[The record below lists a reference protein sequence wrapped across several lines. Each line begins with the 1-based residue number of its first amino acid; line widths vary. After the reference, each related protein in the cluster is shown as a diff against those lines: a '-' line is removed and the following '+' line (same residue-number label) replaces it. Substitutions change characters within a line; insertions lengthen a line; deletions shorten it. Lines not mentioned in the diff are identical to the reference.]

1 MFIDESHRYFAVPQQ
16 TQQSSPTLLQQ
27 QFQQQLT
34 ADATTTFHS
43 PIHTYP
49 IQYTRLSTI
58 LQDASPPQPELSYQ
72 LDVGVDITTLD
83 HISAKKIP
91 GKHCNACHQVFF
103 SKHNDIC

>member
-83 HISAKKIP
+83 HISANTVIK
-91 GKHCNACHQVFF
+91 FF
-103 SKHNDIC
+103 LQTQ